1 MRALTLCAVIFLV
14 FPVAAQ
20 SGYLPPNPITPPRVS
35 APAPFSQSSIAPVE
49 PPSVAP
55 PEVKGIS
62 PAPSAAPDATGKN
75 TGKKASGGESAAADA
90 KKKASSSGS
99 VSAFSLLG
107 LAGDNPLLG
116 ALTGSTADSGG
127 LDSLTKLLSGDSG
140 ESSGTDSTGSLSGA
154 GTQAIEKVIALLQRE
169 KERTGSAGSVGNAA
183 RTVTIPQRIVS
194 GAEIARFTINGFDI
208 PSGITTLVSSA
219 IARDG
224 SFLLTG
230 DRTYSGGNRQNGN
243 RQSGERWLG
252 ETFYLL
258 CRKTG
263 PSSYR
268 LYADLTQDERN
279 ENSFLYRLARITPI
293 EGYSVGDL
301 IVFRSTDANLRVDLA
316 IRVFSPSGPAKTGR

>member
-1 MRALTLCAVIFLV
+1 MRALTLCAVIILV

-35 APAPFSQSSIAPVE
+35 APSPFPKSSIAPVE
-49 PPSVAP
+49 PPSVTP
-55 PEVKGIS
+55 PEVQGIS
-62 PAPSAAPDATGKN
+62 PAPEAANAPGATD
-75 TGKKASGGESAAADA
+75 KKASASEGTASDA
-90 KKKASSSGS
+90 KKKAAPAES

-127 LDSLTKLLSGDSG
+127 IDSLTKLLAGDSG
-140 ESSGTDSTGSLSGA
+140 ESAGTDSAGGLSGA
-154 GTQAIEKVIALLQRE
+154 GTQALEKVITLLQRE
-169 KERTGSAGSVGNAA
+169 KERTGSTGCVGSAA
-183 RTVTIPQRIVS
+183 RTVTIPQRVVS
-194 GAEIARFTINGFDI
+194 GAEIARFTVNGYDI
-208 PSGITTLVSSA
+208 SSGITTLVSSA

-230 DRTYSGGNRQNGN
+230 DRTYSGGY
-243 RQSGERWLG
+243 RQSGDRWLR

-263 PSSYR
+263 PASYR

-293 EGYSVGDL
+293 EGRSVGDL
-301 IVFRSTDANLRVDLA
+301 IVFSSSDANLRVDLA
-316 IRVFSPSGPAKTGR
+316 IRVFSPSAPAKTGR